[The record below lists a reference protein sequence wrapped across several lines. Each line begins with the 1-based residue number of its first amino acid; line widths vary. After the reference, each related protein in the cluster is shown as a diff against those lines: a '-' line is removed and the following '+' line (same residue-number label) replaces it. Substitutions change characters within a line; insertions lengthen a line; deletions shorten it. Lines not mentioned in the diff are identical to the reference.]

1 MWGYGTSALVKTM
14 LKDSVNTFDQE
25 NEQVDLIINSYN
37 RSDLLDCDNASHC
50 DQLELKTYRKP

>member
-25 NEQVDLIINSYN
+25 NEQVDLIINKYN
-37 RSDLLDCDNASHC
+37 RIDLLDCNMENYC